1 MEEQKS
7 SSNKKIIIIALL
19 ALLAALGVYTMRSGS
34 KFKEAEDFLKEEKK
48 QILSNLTSMEEKYD
62 TAIAQNNSMSEEL
75 TIERDRIIAFKD
87 SVLNL
92 KNANWSLIRRYK
104 GQINKLESTNNRL
117 MAVADSLFLV
127 NNDLTIQR
135 DSVTGKLIEQTSVND
150 TLMAQNTDLAA
161 KVKIGGALRANSIK
175 ALAMKLKSNGKY
187 IETDKTQKAEAIRVT
202 FRLEANEIATP
213 GNKEAYIVI
222 QNPSGKVI
230 SEKGTFTLRDGKEMP
245 YTDQTTVDYKNAEED
260 VVMFVDKISQKFVK
274 GTYTIK
280 VYVEGSLVGASRLE
294 LKDSFLGL

>member
-19 ALLAALGVYTMRSGS
+19 ALLAALGVYTMRSSS
-34 KFKEAEDFLKEEKK
+34 KFKEAESFLKEEKK

-87 SVLNL
+87 SVTNL

-104 GQINKLESTNNRL
+104 GQIGKLEATNSRL

-135 DSVTGKLIEQTSVND
+135 DSITGKLIEQTSAND

-175 ALAMKLKSNGKY
+175 AMAMRLRGNGKFT
-187 IETDKTQKAEAIRVT
+187 ETSKAQKAEAIRVT
-202 FRLEANEIATP
+202 FRIEANEIAIP
-213 GNKEAYIVI
+213 GDKDAFIVI

-230 SEKGTFTLRDGKEMP
+230 SEKGTFTLRNGKDMP
-245 YTDQTTVDYKNAEED
+245 YTDKTVVPYKNAEED
-260 VVMFVDKISQKFVK
+260 VVMFVENITQKFVK
-274 GTYTIK
+274 GTYSVK
-280 VYVEGSLVGASRLE
+280 VYVEGNLVGATRLE
-294 LKDSFLGL
+294 LKDAFLGL

>member
-19 ALLAALGVYTMRSGS
+19 ALLVALGVYTMRISS
-34 KFKEAEDFLKEEKK
+34 KFKEAESFLKEEKK

-87 SVLNL
+87 SVTNL

-104 GQINKLESTNNRL
+104 GQIGKLEATNSRL

-135 DSVTGKLIEQTSVND
+135 DSITGKLIEQTSAND

-175 ALAMKLKSNGKY
+175 AMAMRLRGNGKFT
-187 IETDKTQKAEAIRVT
+187 ETSKAQKAEAIRVT
-202 FRLEANEIATP
+202 FRIEANEIAIP
-213 GNKEAYIVI
+213 GDKDAFIVI

-230 SEKGTFTLRDGKEMP
+230 SEKGTFTLRNGKDMP
-245 YTDQTTVDYKNAEED
+245 YTDKTVVPYKNAEED
-260 VVMFVDKISQKFVK
+260 VVMFVENITQKFVK
-274 GTYTIK
+274 GTYSVK
-280 VYVEGSLVGASRLE
+280 VYVEGNLVGATRLE
-294 LKDSFLGL
+294 LKDAFLGL

>member
-19 ALLAALGVYTMRSGS
+19 ALLAALGVYTMRISS
-34 KFKEAEDFLKEEKK
+34 KFKEAESFLKEEKK

-87 SVLNL
+87 SVTNL

-104 GQINKLESTNNRL
+104 GQIGKLEATNSRL

-135 DSVTGKLIEQTSVND
+135 DSITGKLIEQTSAND

-175 ALAMKLKSNGKY
+175 AMAMRLRGNGKFT
-187 IETDKTQKAEAIRVT
+187 ETSKAQKAEAIRVT
-202 FRLEANEIATP
+202 FRIEANEIAIP
-213 GNKEAYIVI
+213 GDKDAFIVI

-230 SEKGTFTLRDGKEMP
+230 SEKGTFTLRNGKDMP
-245 YTDQTTVDYKNAEED
+245 YTDKTVVPYKNAEED
-260 VVMFVDKISQKFVK
+260 VVMFVENITQKFVK
-274 GTYTIK
+274 GTYSVK
-280 VYVEGSLVGASRLE
+280 VYVEGNLVGATRLE
-294 LKDSFLGL
+294 LKDAFLGL

>member
-19 ALLAALGVYTMRSGS
+19 ALLAALGVYTMRSNS
-34 KFKEAEDFLKEEKK
+34 KFKEAESFLKEEKK

-87 SVLNL
+87 SVTNL

-104 GQINKLESTNNRL
+104 GQIGKLEATNSRL

-135 DSVTGKLIEQTSVND
+135 DSITGKLIEQTSAND

-175 ALAMKLKSNGKY
+175 AMAMRLRGNGKFT
-187 IETDKTQKAEAIRVT
+187 ETSKAQKAEAIRVT
-202 FRLEANEIATP
+202 FRIEANEIAIP
-213 GNKEAYIVI
+213 GDKDAFIVI

-230 SEKGTFTLRDGKEMP
+230 SEKGTFTLRNGKDMP
-245 YTDQTTVDYKNAEED
+245 YTDKTVVPYKNAEED
-260 VVMFVDKISQKFVK
+260 VVMFVENITQKFVK
-274 GTYTIK
+274 GTYSVK
-280 VYVEGSLVGASRLE
+280 VYVEGNLVGATRLE
-294 LKDSFLGL
+294 LKDAFLGL